1 MKTKLLTLLVAGCL
15 LAGILHTRAQNQLL
29 QLSPVE
35 QNISRLTASINAV
48 SYYLGLAVQA
58 LNATH
63 WVWSLPDDEL
73 VPLLQGLGPQKVGVL
88 VAAQVGT
95 AQAFN
100 SVLNAA
106 GSTGPRAIAAPART
120 FTWEGTNVVLS
131 PLLTPT
137 PEPTPEVVP

>member
-1 MKTKLLTLLVAGCL
+1 MKSILIL
-15 LAGILHTRAQNQLL
+15 LAAGFVLAGTLHTRAQSQLL

-35 QNISRLTASINAV
+35 QNIARLSTSINAV

-63 WVWSLPDDEL
+63 WVWELPDDEL
-73 VPLLQGLGPQKVGVL
+73 EPLLEGLGPQKVGVL

-100 SVLNAA
+100 SVLQAA
-106 GSTGPRAIAAPART
+106 GSTGARAISTPGRT
-120 FTWEGTNVVLS
+120 FTWEGTNVVLAAG
-131 PLLTPT
+131 PAPT
-137 PEPTPEVVP
+137 PEDQ